1 MSIPNRYNFG
11 NANNN
16 ENPDLYKQLNDIYT
30 RLANAANSS
39 VKKVIRGYAP
49 SSSSPE
55 NASLSVGDVWIDEIG
70 NAAYIMTSRAN
81 SENVNWLAI

>member
-16 ENPDLYKQLNDIYT
+16 DIPVHDTPPTEIYT

-70 NAAYIMTSRAN
+70 NAAYITTSRAN